1 MKPEPIRYF
10 NRRTGTVETEA
21 IYGEGWLRWAYENPI
36 GRFTTWLFARRW
48 VMSAY
53 FGWRMNRVHSARKIL
68 PFIATYDLDVEEFA
82 KSPYRFRT
90 FNEFF
95 TRALKP
101 EARPISEPG
110 NERIAVFPADGR
122 HLAFANVDEADGFYV
137 KGATFSLADLLQD
150 ADLTA
155 TFAGGAMLISRLCPT
170 DYHRFHFPV
179 AGVPDVGRLI
189 NGWLYSVSPVALRI
203 NVQRLVQNKRRIT
216 VLRDTAF
223 GTVAM
228 IEVGATNVGSI
239 VETYVEDRRVEKGE
253 SKGMFKFG
261 GSCVITLFQ
270 KGRIR
275 FDADILAQSSRY
287 LETYTRMGDRLGEA
301 VLI

>member
-1 MKPEPIRYF
+1 MKPEPIRFF
-10 NRRTGTVETEA
+10 NRRTGAVESEA
-21 IYGEGWLRWAYENPI
+21 IYGEGWLRWAYENPV
-36 GRFTTWLFARRW
+36 GRFTTWLIARRW

-53 FGWRMNRVHSARKIL
+53 FGWRMNRLHSARKVL
-68 PFIATYDLDVEEFA
+68 PFIATYDLDVDEFA
-82 KSPYRFRT
+82 KSPFRFRS

-110 NERIAVFPADGR
+110 NERIAIFPADGR
-122 HLAFANVDEADGFYV
+122 HLAFADVDEADGFYV
-137 KGATFSLADLLQD
+137 KGAKFSLADLLQD
-150 ADLTA
+150 EKLAA
-155 TFAGGAMLISRLCPT
+155 IFSGGTMVISRLCPT

-179 AGVPDVGRLI
+179 AGVPDAGRLI
-189 NGWLYSVSPVALRI
+189 NGWLYSVSPIALRI

-216 VLRDTAF
+216 LLRDTAF
-223 GTVAM
+223 GNVAM

-239 VETYVEDRRVEKGE
+239 VETYVEDRKVEKGE
-253 SKGMFKFG
+253 GKGMFKFG

-275 FDADILAQSSRY
+275 VDGDILEQSRGFV
-287 LETYTRMGDRLGEA
+287 ETYARMGDRLGEA
-301 VLI
+301 I